1 MIKNSDKSEKSEK
14 KVQPEAEDA
23 VDTQAVSEDTAEEA
37 SQETAEEIVEET
49 VEETVSKKD
58 FDELNNKYLRLL
70 AEYDNFKKRTVKE
83 KESIYI
89 DSVGDTVMELLP
101 VVDNF
106 ERAMASF
113 KDEDKETDLYKGIEM
128 IYKQTLE
135 AFSKLGVAPIE
146 AVGCE
151 FDPEKHNAI
160 MHIDDESIADNTVIE
175 EFQKGYTYR
184 DKVIRYSMVKV
195 AN

>member
-1 MIKNSDKSEKSEK
+1 MKGRMDLIKKTDK
-14 KVQPEAEDA
+14 
-23 VDTQAVSEDTAEEA
+23 AEEMNNKT
-37 SQETAEEIVEET
+37 SEEVQSEVVKEVEET
-49 VEETVSKKD
+49 VEEVLENPAEETVLKKD
-58 FDELNNKYLRLL
+58 YDELNDKYLRLY

-106 ERAMASF
+106 ERAMAAF
-113 KDEDKETDLYKGIEM
+113 KDEDRETEFYKGIEM
-128 IYKQTLE
+128 IYKQVLE
-135 AFSKLGVAPIE
+135 SFTKLGVEAIE

-160 MHIDDESIADNTVIE
+160 MHIDDESIADNTVVE
-175 EFQKGYTYR
+175 EFQKGYIYR

>member
-1 MIKNSDKSEKSEK
+1 LIKNSDKSEKSEK